1 MVIPAQISS
10 LTGALIVLVIRLD
23 WSLVMISYTLTIS
36 AGVGGLTWITYL
48 ALLCR
53 ELVRRG
59 YSVFL
64 PDSIPDSDY
73 CYSVCTPHTC
83 FKARKEH
90 FSFCCLFWAHL
101 PAQTEQ
107 RTHSPELNSWT
118 RKVQV
123 IWTPVKHFSLPL
135 TQCSA
140 KASQTARDGCTLLS
154 SWGSF
159 PVNAVWAVSKKLLS
173 RRKGLPSPLLLALFL
188 FL

>member
-10 LTGALIVLVIRLD
+10 LTGALIVLVIRLN

-36 AGVGGLTWITYL
+36 AGRGGLTWITYL

-90 FSFCCLFWAHL
+90 FSFCCLFLSSPSCTDWAENPQPWSEL
-101 PAQTEQ
+101 SDSEG
-107 RTHSPELNSWT
+107 SSDLNSGKALQLAT
-118 RKVQV
+118 HPAL
-123 IWTPVKHFSLPL
+123 I
-135 TQCSA
+135 A
-140 KASQTARDGCTLLS
+140 KASQTA
-154 SWGSF
+154 
-159 PVNAVWAVSKKLLS
+159 
-173 RRKGLPSPLLLALFL
+173 PSCPPGVHFQ
-188 FL
+188 